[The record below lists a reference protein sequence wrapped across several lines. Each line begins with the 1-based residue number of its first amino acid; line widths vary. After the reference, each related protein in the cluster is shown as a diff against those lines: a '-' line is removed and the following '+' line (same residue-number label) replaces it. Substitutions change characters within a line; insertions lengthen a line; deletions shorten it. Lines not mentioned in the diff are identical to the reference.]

1 MRILV
6 LVLAIIAGLY
16 LASLLYLAVSVGIF
30 TKYWKDQNNRPTPK
44 GAIVYVALGDSAA
57 QAVGAYTP
65 DQGYVGQFAKR
76 LQASKGRPVKVIN
89 LSKSGAK
96 IKDVIDDQ
104 IPELN
109 KIKADVVTLD
119 IGGNDIAV
127 FDAAAFKTEFSNL
140 VSMLPAGT
148 FVAEVPY
155 FGGRTQL
162 PFFGAGLPEQN
173 VLAANTI
180 IAEVTKGKSVFV
192 VPLHDISKDRNGRR
206 IWNYAPDY
214 FHPSNIGYK
223 AWTDAFW
230 DSYLKVE

>member
-1 MRILV
+1 MKIIYIILV
-6 LVLAIIAGLY
+6 VIVGLY
-16 LASLLYLAVSVGIF
+16 TVSLLYLAVSVGIF
-30 TKYWKDQNNRPTPK
+30 TKYWKDQNNRLAAK
-44 GAIVYVALGDSAA
+44 DALVYVALGDSAA
-57 QAVGAYTP
+57 QAVGAYAA

-76 LQASKGRPVKVIN
+76 LQVKENRPVKIIN

-96 IKDVIDDQ
+96 IQDVINDQ

-109 KIKADVVTLD
+109 KINADVITLD

-127 FDAAAFKTEFSNL
+127 FDANKFKTEYTNL

-148 FVAEVPY
+148 LVADVPY

-162 PFFGAGLPEQN
+162 PFFGSGLPEQS
-173 VLAANTI
+173 VLIANTI
-180 IAEVTKGKSVFV
+180 ITEATKEKSVVV

-214 FHPSNIGYK
+214 FHPSSLGYR
-223 AWTDAFW
+223 AWTDVFW
-230 DSYLKVE
+230 DVYSN